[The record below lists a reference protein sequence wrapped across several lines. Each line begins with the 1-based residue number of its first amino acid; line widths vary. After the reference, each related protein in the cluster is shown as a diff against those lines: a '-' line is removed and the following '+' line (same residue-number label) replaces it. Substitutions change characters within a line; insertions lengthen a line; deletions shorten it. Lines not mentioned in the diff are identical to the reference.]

1 MALMKTAVIGSG
13 NMGGAIARGLVR
25 GAVISAADLICTAR
39 TEATLEK
46 MKQFDSEIS
55 VTTDNA
61 RAAAQ
66 ADILILA
73 VKPWLAEEVISGIR
87 HVLRPGAQT
96 IVSIVAGV
104 TFSQMQGWLGSE
116 DFTLFRVI
124 PNTAVEI
131 GKSVTFISSC
141 NASPDQVKMLEDM
154 FSAMGLVVSVDEEM
168 MQPATALASCGIAYA
183 MKYIQSAAEGGESLG
198 FSKSQALSIVEAT
211 VDGAV
216 ALLQARAADPEDEIR
231 KVTTPGGMTEKGL
244 RAMAEKGFSEAVVSG
259 LQASLK

>member
-104 TFSQMQGWLGSE
+104 TFNQMQGWLGSE

-141 NASPDQVKMLEDM
+141 NASPDQVQLLEAM

-168 MQPATALASCGIAYA
+168 MQPATALASCGISYA

>member
-1 MALMKTAVIGSG
+1 MALMKIAVIGSG

-39 TEATLEK
+39 TEATLGK

-96 IVSIVAGV
+96 IVSIVAGAV
-104 TFSQMQGWLGSE
+104 SYTHL
-116 DFTLFRVI
+116 TLPTI
-124 PNTAVEI
+124 C
-131 GKSVTFISSC
+131 SV
-141 NASPDQVKMLEDM
+141 
-154 FSAMGLVVSVDEEM
+154 
-168 MQPATALASCGIAYA
+168 
-183 MKYIQSAAEGGESLG
+183 
-198 FSKSQALSIVEAT
+198 
-211 VDGAV
+211 
-216 ALLQARAADPEDEIR
+216 
-231 KVTTPGGMTEKGL
+231 
-244 RAMAEKGFSEAVVSG
+244 
-259 LQASLK
+259 

>member
-1 MALMKTAVIGSG
+1 MKIAVIGSG

-104 TFSQMQGWLGSE
+104 TF
-116 DFTLFRVI
+116 
-124 PNTAVEI
+124 NH
-131 GKSVTFISSC
+131 
-141 NASPDQVKMLEDM
+141 
-154 FSAMGLVVSVDEEM
+154 
-168 MQPATALASCGIAYA
+168 
-183 MKYIQSAAEGGESLG
+183 
-198 FSKSQALSIVEAT
+198 
-211 VDGAV
+211 
-216 ALLQARAADPEDEIR
+216 
-231 KVTTPGGMTEKGL
+231 
-244 RAMAEKGFSEAVVSG
+244 
-259 LQASLK
+259 